1 MIWRYFK
8 QLRSDFKLIG
18 QTEVSR
24 VSTTQ
29 AEQESLQ
36 DCEARSIGLDQ
47 RMQHL
52 WIPGRRW
59 WLIRQSYDV
68 GYVARQRDAAAL
80 AERNFRRAIDLMEDK
95 CPRRSKSSLA
105 TFAIVAACH
114 NHLGLLYLD
123 ERRMDDA
130 IVAFDAAIAL
140 RRELRGLFPQDRE
153 NEVYL
158 GGALCNRGYAS
169 ADIDPKS
176 AASFYNESLTVLRQP
191 IQTCECSYWDE
202 LRQSWWCEQL
212 EVMGQTLRLPW
223 VALAPQFIDNAMIG
237 LRSLETK
244 SSSDE

>member
-130 IVAFDAAIAL
+130 IVAFDAAIA
-140 RRELRGLFPQDRE
+140 
-153 NEVYL
+153 
-158 GGALCNRGYAS
+158 CS
-169 ADIDPKS
+169 PKIARTKFILVGPCAIGVTRARTS
-176 AASFYNESLTVLRQP
+176 TQNRQP
-191 IQTCECSYWDE
+191 RFT
-202 LRQSWWCEQL
+202 
-212 EVMGQTLRLPW
+212 
-223 VALAPQFIDNAMIG
+223 
-237 LRSLETK
+237 TK
-244 SSSDE
+244 V